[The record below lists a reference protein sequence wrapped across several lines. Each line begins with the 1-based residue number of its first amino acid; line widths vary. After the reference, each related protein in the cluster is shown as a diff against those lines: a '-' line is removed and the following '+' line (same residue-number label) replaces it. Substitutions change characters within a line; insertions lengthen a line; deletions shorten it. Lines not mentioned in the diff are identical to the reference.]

1 MTLVVLI
8 NTLIIVTILYMVGS
22 AAAMNYNQKRQIN
35 VFIDETN
42 KIAVVAPQKKASA
55 EDIEEIQDR
64 LERTYDKVI
73 MVAPKV
79 KIKGAYRK

>member
-1 MTLVVLI
+1 MI
-8 NTLIIVTILYMVGS
+8 PTLIINAILVAAITYMVYDT
-22 AAAMNYNQKRQIN
+22 AAGGYRQKRQIN
-35 VFIDETN
+35 VYIDETN

-55 EDIEEIQDR
+55 EDIEQIHQN
-64 LERTYDKVI
+64 LIYTYDEVI